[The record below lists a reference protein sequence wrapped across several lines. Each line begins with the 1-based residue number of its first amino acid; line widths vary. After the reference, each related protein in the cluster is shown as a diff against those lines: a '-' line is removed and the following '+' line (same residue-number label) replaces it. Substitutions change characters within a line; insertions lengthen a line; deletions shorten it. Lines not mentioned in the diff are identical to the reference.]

1 MILDVVKVFVPAIM
15 AFWVGIALTPLLTHY
30 LYALRAWKKK
40 PGKVDLGGKATP
52 IFNEL
57 HRERETATPRMGGI
71 VIWASVVLTVLLL
84 LFADSMLSLPLAD
97 KLDFLSRE
105 QTWIPLA
112 LLVMGALVGLVDDIL
127 EVRATETVSKG
138 LSLKVRLFA
147 VAVLAFAAGWWFYAK
162 LGVTTIGI
170 PFGAPLMVGWLVI
183 PLFVVVTLFIYASGI
198 IDGIDGLAGGVFASI
213 FSAYAGIAFFQ
224 HQIDLAAFSAAVSG
238 GTLAFLWFNVPPAR
252 FYMSE
257 TGTMGLTLALAAVAF
272 MTDAPG
278 GGHGLLALPVV
289 AFPLVITVL
298 STIIQVLSKR
308 FRNGKKIF
316 KVAPLHHHFEAIGWP
331 PYKVTMRYWI
341 LSLVFALAGVAFA
354 LVG

>member
-1 MILDVVKVFVPAIM
+1 MVIDVVKVFLPAIL
-15 AFWVGIALTPLLTHY
+15 AFWIGIILTPLLTHY
-30 LYALRAWKKK
+30 LYKHRAWKKK
-40 PGKVDLGGKATP
+40 AGKIDLTGLATP

-57 HRERETATPRMGGI
+57 HKERETGTPRMGGI
-71 VIWASVVLTVLLL
+71 IIWSSVLLTVLLL
-84 LFADSMLSLPLAD
+84 AFADSMPAFTLAD
-97 KLDFLSRE
+97 KLDFLSRQ

-112 LLVMGALVGLVDDIL
+112 LLAAGALVGLVDDLL
-127 EVRATETVSKG
+127 EVRATDTVSRG
-138 LSLKVRLFA
+138 LSLKVRLVA
-147 VAVLAFAAGWWFYAK
+147 VATLALTAGWWFYAK
-162 LGVTTIGI
+162 LGVVTIGV
-170 PFGAPLMVGWLVI
+170 PFGHPLMIGWLVI
-183 PLFVVVTLFIYASGI
+183 PLFILVTLFIYASGI

-257 TGTMGLTLALAAVAF
+257 TGTMGLTLALTAVAF

-278 GGHGLLALPVV
+278 GGHGLIALPIV

-298 STIIQVLSKR
+298 STILQVLSKK

-316 KVAPLHHHFEAIGWP
+316 RVAPLHHHFEAIGWSAS
-331 PYKVTMRYWI
+331 KVTMRYWI
-341 LSLVFALAGVAFA
+341 LSLIFALAGVAFA

>member
-1 MILDVVKVFVPAIM
+1 MILDVVKVFVPAIL
-15 AFWVGIALTPLLTHY
+15 AFWIGIGLTPLVAHY
-30 LYALRAWKKK
+30 LYRYRAWKKK
-40 PGKVDLGGKATP
+40 PGKIDFGGKATP

-71 VIWASVVLTVLLL
+71 VIWASIAVTVLLL

-105 QTWIPLA
+105 QTWIPFA
-112 LLVMGALVGLVDDIL
+112 LLIMGALVGLVDDIL
-127 EVRATETVSKG
+127 EVRATDTVSKG
-138 LSLKVRLFA
+138 LSLKVRLVV
-147 VAVLAFAAGWWFYAK
+147 VATLALAAGWWFYEK
-162 LGVTTIGI
+162 LDVVTIGI
-170 PFGAPLMVGWLVI
+170 PFAEPLFIGWLIV
-183 PLFVVVTLFIYASGI
+183 PLFVLVTVFIYASGI

-224 HQIDLAAFSAAVSG
+224 HQIDLAAFSATVAG

-257 TGTMGLTLALAAVAF
+257 TGTMALTLALAAVAF

-278 GGHGLLALPVV
+278 EGHGLVALLVV
-289 AFPLVITVL
+289 AFPLVATVL
-298 STIIQVLSKR
+298 TTMAQVASKKLW
-308 FRNGKKIF
+308 GKKIF
-316 KVAPLHHHFEAIGWP
+316 RVAPLHHHFEAIGWP

-341 LSLVFALAGVAFA
+341 LSLVFALAGIAFA